1 MELLAPA
8 GNREK
13 LDIAIHYGAD
23 AVYLAGKDFSLRNF
37 SGNFTLDAMADAIRF
52 SHENGTKVYVA
63 CNIYSR
69 NWEQSAIAEYL
80 EALGRLSPDGVI
92 VADPAIFRL
101 ARSLV
106 PQIPLHISTQAN
118 VTNYNAALFWQELG
132 ARRLIV
138 ARELS
143 LTEIKEISKNCRL
156 EIEAFAHGA
165 MCISYSGRCLL
176 SNAMAH
182 RESNRGRCC
191 HPCRFKYAVM
201 EETRPGQYFP
211 VMEDDRGA
219 YIFNS
224 RDLCMLAHLPEMAQ
238 AGITALKIEG
248 RMKSIHYVATTV
260 KVYRE
265 ALDLYLKDP
274 KGFCINPDWIEEL
287 SKVSHRGYCT
297 GFYMNDPDEL
307 TPNDKDLRCAGATF
321 AGRVMGS
328 GHFGQIRLEVRNRL
342 RPGDLVEVMPRRG
355 SVQKGRIN
363 AIFDL
368 DGQPIQAAQPVSQV
382 LIQLDLPCEPMD
394 LVRRIDPMT
403 LNPNESTPNK

>member
-37 SGNFTLDAMADAIRF
+37 SGNFTPDAMADAIRF
-52 SHENGTKVYVA
+52 SHDKGVKVYVA

-69 NWEQSAIAEYL
+69 NWEQPAIADYL
-80 EALGRLSPDGVI
+80 KALGRLGPDGLI

-101 ARSLV
+101 ARQLV

-143 LTEIKEISKNCRL
+143 LAEIKEIARNCRL
-156 EIEAFAHGA
+156 DIEAFVHGA

-211 VMEDDRGA
+211 IMEDERGA

-224 RDLCMLAHLPEMAQ
+224 RDLCMLAHLPQMVQ
-238 AGITALKIEG
+238 AGITSLKIEG

-265 ALDLYLKDP
+265 VLDLYLNDP
-274 KGFCINPDWIEEL
+274 EGFRLDPGWVEEL

-297 GFYMNDPDEL
+297 GFYLDDPDEL
-307 TPNDKDLRCAGATF
+307 IPNDKDLRCAGTTF
-321 AGRVMGS
+321 AGRVMGT
-328 GHFGQIRLEVRNRL
+328 GPYGQIRLEVRNRL
-342 RPGDLVEVMPRRG
+342 RPGDWVEVMPRRG
-355 SVQKGRIN
+355 AVKRGRID
-363 AIFDL
+363 AVYDL
-368 DGQPIQAAQPVSQV
+368 DGLPIEAAQPVSQV
-382 LIQLDLPCEPMD
+382 LIRLNLSCEPMD
-394 LVRRIDPMT
+394 LVRRLDSVT
-403 LNPNESTPNK
+403 LT